1 MIQIVLFYPN
11 GYAKK
16 FQHVGNG
23 PLWEQEHLQQ
33 VFPAA
38 GAQVDD
44 YVPLFHDQESL
55 QLLSIIPKRLLW
67 LRKGC
72 FLPFREQRGL

>member
-1 MIQIVLFYPN
+1 MQ
-11 GYAKK
+11 
-16 FQHVGNG
+16 
-23 PLWEQEHLQQ
+23 QQ

-38 GAQVDD
+38 GARVAD